1 MINCQFTISNWQ
13 LKIYGMSY
21 LVLARKWRPRQFSEV
36 VAQEH
41 VTRTLENAITQ
52 NRLASAYLFT
62 GPRGVGKTTMARLL
76 AKAINC
82 EKGPTITPCDA
93 CSTCVEIAEGRS
105 LDVLEI
111 DGASN
116 RGIDEVRNL
125 RESAR
130 YTPAK
135 GKRKIYI
142 IDEVHMLTEPAFNA
156 LLKTLEEPPPHVLFI
171 FATTEVHK
179 VPATILSRCQRFDF
193 RRVPLLEIVG
203 QLRNICSKENVQ
215 IDETS
220 LALIAKK
227 AEGSMRDSQSLLDQ
241 VIAYCGQQVKAEDIA
256 QLFGIIDQEIFFACT
271 DAMARQDVAKGLA
284 LSEKIYTTG
293 YHLGEFLE
301 RLSEHLSNIL
311 MTRVTNSTAHLFGLD
326 GYLER
331 YKQAATQFSEIEILR
346 CVQMITDMQLKLNR
360 ISNPRVLLE
369 MLLLKMIQLSPAPA
383 MSEGAAKPEPGVRAE
398 NRDDGLKKKPQP
410 FINDIEPPAVSA
422 NPADAGVAV
431 IPEISPAQINEGRS
445 AENEKRATPDAPRPA
460 RSSLFDLGA
469 LPSIQKVPVLQA
481 KEAAIP
487 KLTNVADAQAA
498 LEKIQQRWQH
508 ILEQVKT
515 QRISLGAFLELGVPT
530 SLADGTLEICFDQG
544 SGFQINSVNN
554 QKTFI
559 QQIITAETGYRVRL
573 VCRKDESNTLH
584 EQRAQIQKLS
594 AQSLTAPA
602 YTAASVSAAAPPNDV
617 AVEPVVVPVNGVAKN
632 SNGEPQPHQPAAAPA
647 TLNELY
653 QAFPTAQKLVEAL
666 DGELI

>member
-1 MINCQFTISNWQ
+1 
-13 LKIYGMSY
+13 MSY

-36 VAQEH
+36 VAQDH

-52 NRLASAYLFT
+52 SRLASAYLFT

-76 AKAINC
+76 AKAVNC

-93 CSTCVEIAEGRS
+93 CSTCVEIADGRS

-125 RESAR
+125 RENAR
-130 YTPAK
+130 YTPAR

-193 RRVPLLEIVG
+193 RRVPLKEIAG
-203 QLRNICSKENVQ
+203 QIKNICAKENIQ
-215 IDETS
+215 IDDTS
-220 LALIAKK
+220 LSLIAKK

-241 VIAYCGQQVKAEDIA
+241 VIAYCGQQVKAEEVA

-271 DAMARQDVAKGLA
+271 DAIARRDINKGLS
-284 LSEKIYTTG
+284 LSEQIYTTG

-301 RLSEHLSNIL
+301 RLSEHLSYIL
-311 MTRVTNSTAHLFGLD
+311 TTRVTNSTAHLFGLD
-326 GYLER
+326 GYVER
-331 YKQAATQFSEIEILR
+331 YKQAAAQFSEGEILR
-346 CVQMITDMQLKLNR
+346 YVQMITDTQLKLSR
-360 ISNPRVLLE
+360 IANPRVLLE
-369 MLLLKMIQLSPAPA
+369 MLLLKMIQPAPGNHTE
-383 MSEGAAKPEPGVRAE
+383 SGEDE
-398 NRDDGLKKKPQP
+398 LKKKSQP
-410 FINDIEPPAVSA
+410 AINDAEIPGVP
-422 NPADAGVAV
+422 GVAV
-431 IPEISPAQINEGRS
+431 IPQIAPASKSGERRAASEARASRS
-445 AENEKRATPDAPRPA
+445 TLDAPRST
-460 RSSLFDLGA
+460 RNSLFDLAA

-498 LEKIQQRWQH
+498 LERIQQSWQR

-530 SLADGTLEICFDQG
+530 SLTDGTLEICFDQG

-584 EQRAQIQKLS
+584 EQRARIQQLTLAGAAAAGSEPAS
-594 AQSLTAPA
+594 AGEAASQNAVLAAPGSEGSASAMAPA
-602 YTAASVSAAAPPNDV
+602 NGAAKDA
-617 AVEPVVVPVNGVAKN
+617 
-632 SNGEPQPHQPAAAPA
+632 NGEAPRRDLTPGGMAPA

-653 QAFPTAQKLVEAL
+653 QAYPAVKKLVEAL